1 MIHPQINRDQAL
13 AGLEAFLPKAG
24 SRYARE
30 RNEDRGPGAHDAVS
44 QLSPFLRHRL
54 LTEQE
59 VASAALGAHGRG
71 AEKFIQEV
79 FWRTYFKGHLE
90 HKPSLWAHYRTSLEA
105 DLQRYGVDEMAQAT
119 LQAALQGETGIEPF
133 DVWLT
138 ELKETGYL
146 HNHARMWFASIWI
159 FTLRLPWTIG
169 ADLFMQYLLDGDP
182 ASNTLSWRWVAG
194 LHTRG
199 KHYLA
204 RAENIARYT
213 GNRFGPVGGL
223 NETADPI
230 EEAPLPQATGPADQT
245 LRVTDEP
252 CAALEPDTDG
262 LLLHEEDLH
271 PESFADPLTSLPAA
285 MLPFVD
291 GRASRPCTLT
301 VAAHVASA
309 LEDTAQRCSATLL
322 PGNGAETVQ
331 FWAQQQGYRRVL
343 TPYAPIGPVQTRL
356 LEVQGALAEVDIE
369 LIAVRRHYDAAC
381 WPHCK
386 RGFFALK
393 KKIPK
398 LMDAFAA
405 P

>member
-1 MIHPQINRDQAL
+1 MIHPQISRDQAL
-13 AGLEAFLPKAG
+13 AALETFLPKAG

-30 RNEDRGPGAHDAVS
+30 RNEDRGPGAHTAVS

-59 VASAALGAHGRG
+59 VASAAHGAHGRG
-71 AEKFIQEV
+71 AEKFVQEV
-79 FWRTYFKGHLE
+79 FWRTYFKGYLE
-90 HKPSLWAHYRTSLEA
+90 HKPALWAHYRSALEE
-105 DLQRYGVDEMAQAT
+105 DLQRYGADEMAQAT

-133 DVWLT
+133 DAWLT

-169 ADLFMQYLLDGDP
+169 ADLFMQHLLDGDP

-213 GNRFGPVGGL
+213 GDRFGPVGGL
-223 NETADPI
+223 NENADPI
-230 EEAPLPQATGPADQT
+230 EEAPPPSDMAVPHQPLTT
-245 LRVTDEP
+245 LDEP
-252 CAALEPDTDG
+252 CTALDPSADG

-285 MLPFVD
+285 VLLFAFLAN
-291 GRASRPCTLT
+291 GSAFLAFAATAERLGLSTQAQGAKSLYY
-301 VAAHVASA
+301 VAGLA
-309 LEDTAQRCSATLL
+309 E
-322 PGNGAETVQ
+322 GAETILV
-331 FWAQQQGYRRVL
+331 FALFCLLPDWF
-343 TPYAPIGPVQTRL
+343 GPLAYGFAALCL
-356 LEVQGALAEVDIE
+356 LSAGARIALA
-369 LIAVRRHYDAAC
+369 ARTF
-381 WPHCK
+381 
-386 RGFFALK
+386 RGA
-393 KKIPK
+393 
-398 LMDAFAA
+398 
-405 P
+405 